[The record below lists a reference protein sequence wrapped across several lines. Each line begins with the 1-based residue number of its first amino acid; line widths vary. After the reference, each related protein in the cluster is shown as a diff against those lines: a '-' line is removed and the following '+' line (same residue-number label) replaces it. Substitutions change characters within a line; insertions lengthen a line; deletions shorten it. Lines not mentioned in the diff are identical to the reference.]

1 MSDEVRFVRLR
12 PVDPQTGHKCAVFTK
27 RFGGR
32 FVKFDQP
39 GIWYRVPLA
48 LADELA
54 LARQVPQRPG
64 SPPVFDVMTETEAR
78 AVDRAEKMKREQEK
92 AVIEPSVDTAQDLAV
107 GMGRGDLSLE
117 ETVAGRAKALEEAT
131 AYAAGGDEHPVR
143 TITPRP
149 VSADFASAP
158 VGDAPP
164 SEAPA
169 SRLAP
174 ARRRNT
180 GARKARKAPGKR
192 KAKATTAVGAKE

>member
-1 MSDEVRFVRLR
+1 
-12 PVDPQTGHKCAVFTK
+12 VFTK
-27 RFGGR
+27 RFGGK

-48 LADELA
+48 LANELA

-78 AVDRAEKMKREQEK
+78 AVDRAEKLRRDQEK
-92 AVIEPSVDTAQDLAV
+92 AVVEPSVDTAQDLAV

-131 AYAAGGDEHPVR
+131 AYAMGGDEHPVK
-143 TITPRP
+143 TISPRP

-158 VGDAPP
+158 VGDAPATEPAEARP
-164 SEAPA
+164 SH
-169 SRLAP
+169 
-174 ARRRNT
+174 ARRRGT
-180 GARKARKAPGKR
+180 SSRKAKKSPSKR
-192 KAKATTAVGAKE
+192 KAKAAPAAGTKE